1 MKKIIVIFF
10 IPCLFIFQSCIEII
24 DDLTI
29 RKVGSGVLKYT
40 INLSASKVRV
50 NSILALDSIEG
61 VKVPSILEIKKKVA
75 LFKQTLALQKG
86 ITNVQISENYTDF
99 IFKFE
104 CSFTNV
110 DLLQD
115 GLHISYSIISNEK
128 SLANTNFTWLYLDS
142 KLLRRS
148 VPKLTT
154 ERLKKISQKDNELLK
169 TGSYTSITR
178 FDHLI
183 ARFDN
188 PLSKI
193 SKDKKALML
202 KTNTYSLKE
211 KQSILENTI
220 YLISD

>member
-1 MKKIIVIFF
+1 MKKILVIFF
-10 IPCLFIFQSCIEII
+10 VPCLFIFQSCIEII

-29 RKVGSGVLKYT
+29 HKDESGVLKYT

-50 NSILALDSIEG
+50 NSILALDSLDG
-61 VKVPSILEIKKKVA
+61 AKVPTISEIKKKVA

-86 ITNVQISENYTDF
+86 ITNVQITENYTDF

-104 CSFTNV
+104 CNFINV
-110 DLLQD
+110 NLLQE
-115 GLHISYSIISNEK
+115 GLQISYSVFSNDK
-128 SLANTNFTWLYLDS
+128 SNANSNFTWLYLDS
-142 KLLRRS
+142 KQLKRS
-148 VPKLTT
+148 VPELTT
-154 ERLKKISQKDNELLK
+154 ERFKKISPKDNELLK